1 MLAATA
7 VEGLRL
13 YFLSA
18 PLAGVN
24 IMAATYF
31 AATQQALP
39 AQLLSLLR
47 GLFLVVPAALLLS
60 ALWGVWGLWLA
71 LPAAELA
78 AALVCAVL
86 DVYKRQSQVYPLS
99 ESISEPRLATA
110 SSGPKNRP
118 VPPS

>member
-1 MLAATA
+1 MAGVIYILLALFAPEVAALFNSEGDPVLAATA

-18 PLAGVN
+18 PLAGVD

-86 DVYKRQSQVYPLS
+86 FL
-99 ESISEPRLATA
+99 RLKK
-110 SSGPKNRP
+110 S
-118 VPPS
+118 